1 MNLYTLLFGGWAG
14 WLLLKSINQDAD
26 KSTTTTTTSTPVTS
40 TPVTSRPITPTL
52 LPFHPSTQTPIPGAP
67 ATSTPVSLHPKS
79 TQITIPGVSPT
90 KYRRPPNPVGAPVSP
105 NLEYL
110 LSESSEVDDIQ
121 VLQAALP
128 PQKPKALITG
138 AGVENQRKYR
148 IVVSQLTALFTDPT
162 RTPKD
167 LEIIAVHLKLAEN
180 ALNPQATLTLPYTR
194 GPYTFKFITNHRHY
208 KIYARHTTATGEHSG
223 WEVHGWFPD
232 GDSKELMR
240 SATVNWNV
248 SDVMAAIDGW
258 YDEMSAAGQT
268 HPLAGKSSRSRHV
281 QNLGGLKSWSRHG
294 IMSRHEARRNA
305 ELREITMAKKQA
317 GARVDL
323 HQEIKPT
330 RGSQIL
336 TTDTLRKSDFVPADS
351 VNSNIGSALLKT
363 RDAMGRLLG

>member
-1 MNLYTLLFGGWAG
+1 MNFYTLLFGGWAG
-14 WLLLKSINQDAD
+14 WLLLKSVNPGTD
-26 KSTTTTTTSTPVTS
+26 KSTSTTSTPVTS
-40 TPVTSRPITPTL
+40 TPTTSRPITHTPATHTPVTSTSSASTL
-52 LPFHPSTQTPIPGAP
+52 SPFHPSTQVHIPGAP

-90 KYRRPPNPVGAPVSP
+90 KYRRPPNPAGGPVSP

-121 VLQAALP
+121 VLQVALP
-128 PQKPKALITG
+128 PQKPKALIPG
-138 AGVENQRKYR
+138 AGAENQRKYR

-167 LEIIAVHLKLAEN
+167 LEIIAIHLKLAEN
-180 ALNPQATLTLPYTR
+180 ALNPQAVLTLPSTL
-194 GPYTFKFITNHRHY
+194 GGTN
-208 KIYARHTTATGEHSG
+208 
-223 WEVHGWFPD
+223 
-232 GDSKELMR
+232 
-240 SATVNWNV
+240 TVRE
-248 SDVMAAIDGW
+248 MA
-258 YDEMSAAGQT
+258 
-268 HPLAGKSSRSRHV
+268 LAGKSSRRHA
-281 QNLGGLKSWSRHG
+281 QNLGGLKSWSRHDLRKQ
-294 IMSRHEARRNA
+294 SEARRNA

-330 RGSQIL
+330 RDSQIL
-336 TTDTLRKSDFVPADS
+336 TTDTLRKSGFVPADS